1 MRSGEAFD
9 WKRINFVL
17 EVPQLYYNNIIA
29 YYIFG
34 AWCPWPSNGH
44 YSFCGWYVLIVFQ
57 TTFEGGYTIP
67 NPASNFYSF
76 CFWGEGQ
83 KCGGVPWAQTRTE
96 PAAPCRSQWRQP
108 TTLGWSSW
116 KLTKRSSN
124 LKRSC
129 HLILSWRVC
138 IPTVST
144 VRVTC
149 SLLSLS
155 LSLCLSLSP
164 SLPPNIWYIKCM
176 NQDLIFAI
184 WSLEH
189 TQQIYN
195 IL

>member
-83 KCGGVPWAQTRTE
+83 KCGGVHERKPGPSPQRLAEVSGGSLQRLGGAAENWPNAVRIWKDLATWSYLEGFASPQFQLFGL
-96 PAAPCRSQWRQP
+96 PARYS
-108 TTLGWSSW
+108 
-116 KLTKRSSN
+116 
-124 LKRSC
+124 
-129 HLILSWRVC
+129 H
-138 IPTVST
+138 
-144 VRVTC
+144 
-149 SLLSLS
+149 S
-155 LSLCLSLSP
+155 LSLCLSLS
-164 SLPPNIWYIKCM
+164 LPLSSEYMIYKMYESRSHIRNMIFRAYTTNI
-176 NQDLIFAI
+176 
-184 WSLEH
+184 
-189 TQQIYN
+189 
-195 IL
+195 